1 MFRGYSQPGALETT
15 PRVAQGAPWPMAC
28 IRVLRAISMYL
39 CFFGNWVVFEFW
51 RLYFWR
57 YSSAW
62 WFGSEKFD
70 AEASSKVGMRRRCLG
85 HTRVAEVGACGTRD

>member
-1 MFRGYSQPGALETT
+1 MFRGYSQPGALGTT
-15 PRVAQGAPWPMAC
+15 PRVAQGAPWPLAC
-28 IRVLRAISMYL
+28 TLALRAISMSP

-62 WFGSEKFD
+62 WFGFEKFD
-70 AEASSKVGMRRRCLG
+70 AEASSKVGVEGKVPGPYQGC
-85 HTRVAEVGACGTRD
+85 